1 MALTRIR
8 QAIQYARALGIR
20 VLAIDAGEKEDL
32 CNRLGVE
39 AFIDFKTCK
48 E

>member
-1 MALTRIR
+1 M
-8 QAIQYARALGIR
+8 GIR
-20 VLAIDAGEKEDL
+20 VLAIDAGEKESL
-32 CNRLGVE
+32 CNELGAE